1 MYCRELPSEDAP
13 TYLIL
18 SSNSTKSFRP
28 RSGQRGSEGHLR
40 NGFPGAAPCRVGP
53 AFADS
58 ASESLIS
65 GRFVMSWLKEATDAG
80 RLCTAGPGG
89 CFRVLAFLDTHC
101 KPVRVQ
107 QVVSDTEGTV
117 NESPTV

>member
-1 MYCRELPSEDAP
+1 MAR
-13 TYLIL
+13 
-18 SSNSTKSFRP
+18 KSLRP
-28 RSGQRGSEGHLR
+28 HSGAAKHLR
-40 NGFPGAAPCRVGP
+40 NGFPGAAPCVGP

-80 RLCTAGPGG
+80 RLYTAGPGC